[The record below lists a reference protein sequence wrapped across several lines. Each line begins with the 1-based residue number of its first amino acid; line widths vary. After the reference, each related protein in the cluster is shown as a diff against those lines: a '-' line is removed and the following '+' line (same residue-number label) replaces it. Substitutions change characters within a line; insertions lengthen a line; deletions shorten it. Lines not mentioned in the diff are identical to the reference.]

1 MKCSNGTPGANAF
14 AVFILGI
21 ILLLFPTSCSMFTC
35 PAPNVPTKS
44 AYQPFSPPPCDLPYC
59 DVNLDLPITAV
70 TKPKIYIYKG
80 ERRLL
85 LVNEST
91 LVREYRIGLGPHPK
105 GDKYFQG
112 DGRTPEGEYSVCA
125 MNSNSKY
132 YKSLGLNYPSLKRAQ
147 DAYRLGEI
155 TQEQYLKILEA
166 NERKTLPP
174 ANTCLG
180 GAIFIHGG
188 GSYEDWTLGCI
199 AVSNLYMDEL
209 FEVVSPGTSVTILP

>member
-14 AVFILGI
+14 AVFILGV

-44 AYQPFSPPPCDLPYC
+44 AYQPSSPPPCDLPYC